1 VAGIVA
7 ALALTRVMTGLL
19 EGVTPTDL
27 PTFAAVVAIT
37 GVIAMMATIGPARRA
52 GKADP
57 MAVLHDG

>member
-1 VAGIVA
+1 
-7 ALALTRVMTGLL
+7 
-19 EGVTPTDL
+19 L

-52 GKADP
+52 AKADP